1 VDGDVDRWAYGR
13 GRGRRL
19 ALVSLAAFC
28 ALTAVASVALAAGT
42 ARSGGFPRRGTQT
55 QVLGSHYWETGFSAL
70 GARADGGL
78 VAGRDYRVESFLPN
92 GAPDSAA
99 PPRQLP
105 EFSQWFPLASG
116 KSLVQK
122 ASKLTRLN
130 PDGSVDTSFGTEGSV
145 DWVDYASAATELP
158 SGKIL
163 VAGAGAGGT
172 HVTFYFV
179 NYELF
184 GADGT
189 VAGGWSGSEGLG
201 LSLPGDGGGVSEIA
215 PGPDGGS
222 LIVGGHF
229 LLELRA
235 DGTPNPAFGAN
246 GLVIHQSLSLVGAR
260 VLSDG
265 SVDAVGTGPG
275 HDGRDLL
282 YIHLTAA
289 GQPDPAF
296 GSEGARLFDLGGEED
311 AHVATW
317 GADGSVVVGGSSLPH
332 GACFEVADCEE
343 VPILAAF
350 DPAGNLEPAFGTGG
364 VVRLE
369 ALGGRSDE
377 LTGNGVEHL
386 TRRPDGSLVAAG
398 TAPPEETVAFLS
410 ALSPQGAL
418 LPGFGEGGIVR
429 ERRATPAEQTIA
441 GIVPAG
447 QGGMLALGNSTLG
460 VEGAPLLIRYSSD
473 GSLDG
478 SFGDG
483 AGYVTLGDG
492 YTTGFADDGSGHLLT
507 ALSDYP
513 RSRLVEVRSGDGAPE
528 ESFGSNGA
536 VTLPKDIFTEA
547 VAFAS
552 DGGAIVMGSRD
563 VGGPAE
569 PGVVLRYDRDGKP
582 DRRFGKAGRVDLF
595 APGRRE
601 MRARA
606 LSTLPGGRTLVA
618 GFSHHSFALAQL
630 LGDGR
635 PDPRF
640 GSHGWMLTA
649 VGGQQLASGGGRT
662 RAVALSRDGSHIY
675 LAAVTRDGKRF
686 RLSLLRFHSE
696 GRLDR
701 GFGRDGRRTVSI
713 PQAAEPNAIVPTRR
727 GALVVLNAG
736 PRPLVTFA
744 NDGRVRQRSVGRGRE
759 VTNVR
764 AAVAGGRLALGWN
777 ARIPAYGNAYYL
789 GEQSLGAR

>member
-1 VDGDVDRWAYGR
+1 MDQRAHGR
-13 GRGRRL
+13 GRSRRL
-19 ALVSLAAFC
+19 AFVSLAAFC
-28 ALTAVASVALAAGT
+28 VLTAVATVASATGT
-42 ARSGGFPRRGTQT
+42 ARSGGFPQLGTQT

-70 GARADGGL
+70 AARADGGL
-78 VAGRDYRVESFLPN
+78 VTGRDYRVESFLPS
-92 GAPDSAA
+92 GAPDPAA

-122 ASKLTRLN
+122 GSELTRLN
-130 PDGSVDTSFGTEGSV
+130 PDGSIDTSFGTGGTIDSV
-145 DWVDYASAATELP
+145 AYASAATELP
-158 SGKIL
+158 SGQIL

-179 NYELF
+179 NYELI
-184 GADGT
+184 GADGS

-229 LLELRA
+229 LLQLRA

-246 GLVIHQSLSLVGAR
+246 GLVTHQNISLVGAR

-275 HDGRDLL
+275 QDGQDLI
-282 YIHLTAA
+282 YVRFTAA

-296 GSEGARLFDLGGEED
+296 GSGGARFVDLGGEEE
-311 AHVATW
+311 AHAATW
-317 GADGSVVVGGSSLPH
+317 AADNAVVVGGSSQPS
-332 GACFEVADCEE
+332 GSCFRVAACEE
-343 VPILAAF
+343 VPVLASF

-369 ALGGRSDE
+369 GLRGRTDD

-386 TRRPDGSLVAAG
+386 TRRPGGSLVAAG
-398 TAPPEETVAFLS
+398 SAPPEETVAFLS
-410 ALSPQGAL
+410 ALSPQGVL

-429 ERRATPAEQTIA
+429 ERRETPAEQTIA
-441 GIVPAG
+441 GIVPAV

-460 VEGAPLLIRYSSD
+460 IEGAPLLIRYSSD

-513 RSRLVEVRSGDGAPE
+513 RSRLIEVRGVDGAPE
-528 ESFGSNGA
+528 ASFGTNGA
-536 VTLPKDIFTEA
+536 VTLPKGIFTEA

-552 DGGAIVMGSRD
+552 DGGATVMGSRD
-563 VGGPAE
+563 VSGDAE
-569 PGVVLRYDRDGKP
+569 PGVVLHYDRVGKP
-582 DRRFGKAGRVDLF
+582 DRRFGKVGRVDLF

-606 LSTLPGGRTLVA
+606 LLAVPGGRTLVA
-618 GFSHHSFALAQL
+618 GFSHHSFALVRL
-630 LGDGR
+630 LRDGR

-640 GSHGWMLTA
+640 GSRGWTLTA
-649 VGGQQLASGGGRT
+649 VGGQQLASSGGRT
-662 RAVALSRDGSHIY
+662 RAVALGRDGPHVY
-675 LAAVTRDGKRF
+675 LAGVTRNGKRF
-686 RLSLLRFHSE
+686 GLVLLRFHRD
-696 GRLDR
+696 GQLDR

-713 PQAAEPNAIVPTRR
+713 PRAAEPNAIVPTRR

-789 GEQSLGAR
+789 GEQPLGAR

>member
-1 VDGDVDRWAYGR
+1 VDRRAHGR
-13 GRGRRL
+13 GRGHARRL
-19 ALVSLAAFC
+19 ALVSLAVFC
-28 ALTAVASVALAAGT
+28 ALTAVAPVALAADT
-42 ARSGGFPRRGTQT
+42 ARSGGFPRRGTRT

-78 VAGRDYRVESFLPN
+78 VAGRDYRAESFLPN

-122 ASKLTRLN
+122 ASELTRLN
-130 PDGSVDTSFGTEGSV
+130 PDGSVDTSFGTGGTVASTG
-145 DWVDYASAATELP
+145 YASAATELP

-163 VAGAGAGGT
+163 VAGTGAGGT

-179 NYELF
+179 DYKLI
-184 GADGT
+184 GADGSVT
-189 VAGGWSGSEGLG
+189 GSGSGSEGEM
-201 LSLPGDGGGVSEIA
+201 LSLPGEGGGVSEIA

-222 LIVGGHF
+222 LIVGGDF

-235 DGTPNPAFGAN
+235 DGAPNPAFGAN

-260 VLSDG
+260 VLPDG

-275 HDGRDLL
+275 HDGQDLIYL
-282 YIHLTAA
+282 RFTAA

-296 GSEGARLFDLGGEED
+296 GGEGARLFDLGGEEE
-311 AHVATW
+311 AHAATW
-317 GADGSVVVGGSSLPH
+317 AADGAVVVGGSSQPS
-332 GACFEVADCEE
+332 GSCFKVAECEE
-343 VPILAAF
+343 VPVLASF

-364 VVRLE
+364 VMRLE
-369 ALGGRSDE
+369 GLRGRTEDP
-377 LTGNGVEHL
+377 TGNGVEHL

-398 TAPPEETVAFLS
+398 SAPPEETVAFLS
-410 ALSPQGAL
+410 ALSPQGVL

-460 VEGAPLLIRYSSD
+460 VEGMPLLIRYASD

-478 SFGDG
+478 SFGGG
-483 AGYVTLGDG
+483 AGYLTLGEG
-492 YTTGFADDGSGHLLT
+492 YATGFADDESGHLLT
-507 ALSDYP
+507 TLSDYP
-513 RSRLVEVRSGDGAPE
+513 RSRLVEVRSADGAPE
-528 ESFGSNGA
+528 ASFGSNGA
-536 VTLPKDIFTEA
+536 VTLPKGIFTEA

-552 DGGAIVMGSRD
+552 DGGAAVIGSRD
-563 VGGPAE
+563 VSGPAE
-569 PGVVLRYDRDGKP
+569 PGVVLRYDREGEP
-582 DRRFGKAGRVDLF
+582 DPRFGKGGRVDLVP
-595 APGRRE
+595 PGRRE

-606 LSTLPGGRTLVA
+606 LVTVPGDRTLVA
-618 GFSHHSFALAQL
+618 GFSHHSFALVRL
-630 LGDGR
+630 LEDGR

-640 GSHGWMLTA
+640 GSHGWTLTA
-649 VGGQQLASGGGRT
+649 VGGQQLASSGGRT
-662 RAVALSRDGSHIY
+662 RAVALGRDGAHVY
-675 LAAVTRDGKRF
+675 LASVTRDGKRF
-686 RLSLLRFHSE
+686 GLTLLRFHRD
-696 GRLDR
+696 GQLDR

-713 PQAAEPNAIVPTRR
+713 PRAAEPNAIVPTRR
-727 GALVVLNAG
+727 GVLVVLNGG

-759 VTNVR
+759 VANVR